1 MTKPQSPRSRPA
13 GTPRAAS
20 EGRDGRSFFSRPK
33 GDAREAPQRD
43 RNDRARD
50 ERPGRDAGRPAPR
63 PSFDAPRGE
72 NRGERGSFGGDRR
85 ADQGRPTPRP
95 SYDAPR
101 GENRSG
107 GPRGDSRGGER
118 GSYNSDRREGQGQG
132 QGRPDSRP
140 SYGNGPRGDSRGGER
155 ASYGSERREYQ
166 GQGQGQGR
174 PDSRPSYGNG
184 PRGDSRGGERASY
197 GSERR
202 EYQGQGQGGRSDSR
216 PSYGNGPR
224 GDSRGGERA
233 SYGSERREYQG
244 QGQGR
249 PDSRPSHGNGPRG
262 DSRGGERSSYGSER
276 REFQGQGQGQGR
288 PSYDGPR
295 GDASSNGN
303 REAASQKPQF
313 NRPRQ
318 SYAAIRIDQ
327 VQRVLGEILQWTYPA
342 DSALSHWLRHHPN
355 LGARDRSEVA
365 EAVYDVL
372 RHLRRYRQ
380 FGESGVGPASR
391 RLAIL
396 GLNATLGA
404 EALEEGMD
412 AAEAEW
418 LKRVSQIDLSTLPRA
433 VRGSIPD
440 WLDERLSLMD
450 SPETLVEALNRQA
463 SLDLRVNP
471 LKAERDA
478 MLTELQQSAGR
489 YEPVAMPFSPW
500 GIRMEGRP
508 AINRWPQFEN
518 GSIEVQDEGSQLLAL
533 LVAPRRGE
541 MIIDF
546 CAGAGGK
553 TLLLGALMRSTGRLY
568 AFDVSAARLAR
579 AKPRFARSGLS
590 NVVPVVID
598 SENDA
603 RVKRLAGKAQRVLV
617 DAPCSGIGTLRR
629 NPDLKWRQHPE
640 ALAELGRLQERILN
654 SAARCVAPGGRLV
667 YATCSLLAEE
677 NEVQAERFLASHPD
691 FERVDAAEILA
702 ARCETLKLEGPYVQL
717 RPDVHGTD
725 GFFAAVFERKKKG
738 AADATAETAEATA
751 ETAEATDAGD
761 DMVDAGLVPE
771 AEPAKEDK
779 PV

>member
-1 MTKPQSPRSRPA
+1 MSKPQSPRSRPA
-13 GTPRAAS
+13 AAG
-20 EGRDGRSFFSRPK
+20 ERDGRSFFSRPK
-33 GDAREAPQRD
+33 GEARAAQ
-43 RNDRARD
+43 
-50 ERPGRDAGRPAPR
+50 ERAPR
-63 PSFDAPRGE
+63 P
-72 NRGERGSFGGDRR
+72 ERATGGREGREGRSDERR
-85 ADQGRPTPRP
+85 DSRPTPRP

-101 GENRSG
+101 GE
-107 GPRGDSRGGER
+107 RGAYG
-118 GSYNSDRREGQGQG
+118 SDRREGQGRGGERGSFGSDRREG

-140 SYGNGPRGDSRGGER
+140 SYGSPRGEGRGGER
-155 ASYGSERREYQ
+155 GSFGSDRRE
-166 GQGQGQGR
+166 GQGR
-174 PDSRPSYGNG
+174 PDSRPSYGA
-184 PRGDSRGGERASY
+184 PRGEGRGGERGSFGSDRREGQGRPDSRPSY
-197 GSERR
+197 GASRGEGRGGERGSFGSDRR
-202 EYQGQGQGGRSDSR
+202 EGQGRSDSR
-216 PSYGNGPR
+216 PSYGSPR
-224 GDSRGGERA
+224 GEGRDGERGFH
-233 SYGSERREYQG
+233 GSDRREG
-244 QGQGR
+244 QGQR
-249 PDSRPSHGNGPRG
+249 
-262 DSRGGERSSYGSER
+262 
-276 REFQGQGQGQGR
+276 
-288 PSYDGPR
+288 
-295 GDASSNGN
+295 DA
-303 REAASQKPQF
+303 APQKPQF
-313 NRPRQ
+313 NRPRL
-318 SYAAIRIDQ
+318 SYAASRIDQ

-342 DSALSHWLRHHPN
+342 DAALSHWLRGHPG

-396 GLNATLGA
+396 GLAATLGK
-404 EALEEGMD
+404 ETLQEGLD
-412 AAEAEW
+412 PAEAEW
-418 LKRVSQIDLSTLPRA
+418 LQRVLQIDLATLPRA

-440 WLDERLSLMD
+440 WLDERLGAMD
-450 SPETLVEALNRQA
+450 SPETLIEALNRQA

-471 LKAERDA
+471 LKVERDA
-478 MLTELQQSAGR
+478 MLAELQQSAGR
-489 YEPVAMPFSPW
+489 YEPVAMPYSPW

-590 NVVPVVID
+590 NVVPVAID

-640 ALAELGRLQERILN
+640 ALAELGQLQERILN

-691 FERVDAAEILA
+691 FERLDAAEILA
-702 ARCETLKLEGPYVQL
+702 GRCDNLKLEGPYVQL

-725 GFFAAVFERKKKG
+725 GFFAAVFERRKKNAAAG
-738 AADATAETAEATA
+738 EDTTQAAIEAGAEALPEEGATAAEAAVADADETVPASAAADQ
-751 ETAEATDAGD
+751 
-761 DMVDAGLVPE
+761 
-771 AEPAKEDK
+771 DK
-779 PV
+779 PSA